1 MQPVLMHTTPAIL
14 PAPALPMRSH
24 KNKTLATLLALL
36 FGSAGLHRFYLYG
49 RRDLWGWVHFA
60 TLPLSG
66 VLMLGKPDAA
76 AIFTAAPFVLS
87 VLAAFLE
94 TLLIG
99 LTPDEKWDARHN
111 PGSGRTSDT
120 GWPVPLMLVLA
131 LACGATALIAA
142 IARTFDILLTGGSY
156 G

>member
-1 MQPVLMHTTPAIL
+1 MPP
-14 PAPALPMRSH
+14 H

-36 FGSAGLHRFYLYG
+36 FGFIGLHRFYLYG
-49 RRDLWGWVHFA
+49 RRDLWGWLHFA
-60 TLPLSG
+60 TVPLSALL
-66 VLMLGKPDAA
+66 VLGNPEAP
-76 AIFTAAPFVLS
+76 AIFSAAPLVLS

-94 TLLIG
+94 TLVMG
-99 LTPDEKWDARHN
+99 VTPDEKWDARHN
-111 PGSGRTSDT
+111 AGSGKQSDT

-131 LACGATALIAA
+131 LALGATALIAA

>member
-1 MQPVLMHTTPAIL
+1 
-14 PAPALPMRSH
+14 MRPH

-49 RRDLWGWVHFA
+49 RRDLWGWVHLA

-66 VLMLGKPDAA
+66 LLMLGKPDTAT
-76 AIFTAAPFVLS
+76 IFSAGPFVLS

-99 LTPDEKWDARHN
+99 LTPDEKWDARYN
-111 PGSGRTSDT
+111 PGSGRVSDT

-142 IARTFDILLTGGSY
+142 IARSFDILLTGGSY

>member
-1 MQPVLMHTTPAIL
+1 
-14 PAPALPMRSH
+14 MRPH

-36 FGSAGLHRFYLYG
+36 FGSMGLHRFYLYG
-49 RRDLWGWVHFA
+49 RRDLWGWVHLA
-60 TLPLSG
+60 TLPLS
-66 VLMLGKPDAA
+66 LLLILGNPEAA
-76 AIFTAAPFVLS
+76 AIFSAAPFVLS
-87 VLAAFLE
+87 VLAAFME

-111 PGSGRTSDT
+111 AGSGRTSDT

-142 IARTFDILLTGGSY
+142 IARSFDILLTGGSY

>member
-1 MQPVLMHTTPAIL
+1 
-14 PAPALPMRSH
+14 MRPH

-49 RRDLWGWVHFA
+49 RRDLWGWVHLA
-60 TLPLSG
+60 TLPLSAL
-66 VLMLGKPDAA
+66 LMLGNPEAA
-76 AIFTAAPFVLS
+76 TIFSAAPFVLS
-87 VLAAFLE
+87 VLAASLE
-94 TLLIG
+94 TLVIG
-99 LTPDEKWDARHN
+99 LTPDDKWDARYN
-111 PGSGRTSDT
+111 AGSGRATDT

-131 LACGATALIAA
+131 LGCGATALIAT

>member
-1 MQPVLMHTTPAIL
+1 MPP
-14 PAPALPMRSH
+14 H

-36 FGSAGLHRFYLYG
+36 FGFIGLHRFYLYG
-49 RRDLWGWVHFA
+49 RRDLWGWLHFA
-60 TLPLSG
+60 TVPLSALL
-66 VLMLGKPDAA
+66 VLGNPDAP
-76 AIFTAAPFVLS
+76 AIFSAAPLVLS

-94 TLLIG
+94 TLVMG
-99 LTPDEKWDARHN
+99 VTPDEKWDARHN
-111 PGSGRTSDT
+111 AGSGKQSDT

-131 LACGATALIAA
+131 LALGATALIAA

>member
-1 MQPVLMHTTPAIL
+1 
-14 PAPALPMRSH
+14 MRPH

-49 RRDLWGWVHFA
+49 RRDLWGWVHLA
-60 TLPLSG
+60 TLPLSA
-66 VLMLGKPDAA
+66 LLILGNPEAP
-76 AIFTAAPFVLS
+76 AIFSAAPFVLS

-94 TLLIG
+94 TLIIG
-99 LTPDEKWDARHN
+99 VTPDEKWDARHN
-111 PGSGRTSDT
+111 AGSGRESDT

>member
-1 MQPVLMHTTPAIL
+1 
-14 PAPALPMRSH
+14 MRPH

-49 RRDLWGWVHFA
+49 RRDLWGWVHLA
-60 TLPLSG
+60 TLPLSA
-66 VLMLGKPDAA
+66 LLILGNPEAP
-76 AIFTAAPFVLS
+76 AIFSAGPFVLS

-94 TLLIG
+94 TLIIG
-99 LTPDEKWDARHN
+99 VTPDEKWDARHN
-111 PGSGRTSDT
+111 AGSGRESDT

>member
-1 MQPVLMHTTPAIL
+1 
-14 PAPALPMRSH
+14 MRLH

-49 RRDLWGWVHFA
+49 RRDLWGWVHLA
-60 TLPLSG
+60 TLPLSAL
-66 VLMLGKPDAA
+66 LMLGNPQAP
-76 AIFTAAPFVLS
+76 AIFSAAPFVLS
-87 VLAAFLE
+87 VIAAFLE
-94 TLLIG
+94 TLLTG
-99 LTPDEKWDARHN
+99 LTPDDKWDARHN

-142 IARTFDILLTGGSY
+142 IARIFDILLTGGSY

>member
-1 MQPVLMHTTPAIL
+1 MQP
-14 PAPALPMRSH
+14 H

-36 FGSAGLHRFYLYG
+36 FGSIGLHRFYLYG
-49 RRDLWGWVHFA
+49 RRDLWGWVHLA

-66 VLMLGKPDAA
+66 LLMLGDPDAA
-76 AIFTAAPFVLS
+76 WIFSAGPFVLS
-87 VLAAFLE
+87 VLVSFLE

-99 LTPDEKWDARHN
+99 LTPDEQWDARHN
-111 PGSGRTSDT
+111 PRSGRTSDT

-142 IARTFDILLTGGSY
+142 ISRAFDILLTGGSY

>member
-1 MQPVLMHTTPAIL
+1 MQP
-14 PAPALPMRSH
+14 H

-36 FGSAGLHRFYLYG
+36 FGSIGMHRFYLYG
-49 RRDLWGWVHFA
+49 RRDLWGWVHLA
-60 TLPLSG
+60 TLPLSAL
-66 VLMLGKPDAA
+66 LMLGNPDAA
-76 AIFTAAPFVLS
+76 TIFSAGPFVVS
-87 VLAAFLE
+87 VLASFLG

-99 LTPDEKWDARHN
+99 LTPDEKWDACHN
-111 PGSGRTSDT
+111 LHSGRHSDT

-142 IARTFDILLTGGSY
+142 IARAFDILLTGGSY

>member
-1 MQPVLMHTTPAIL
+1 
-14 PAPALPMRSH
+14 MRPH

-36 FGSAGLHRFYLYG
+36 FGSMGLHRFYLYG

-60 TLPLSG
+60 TLPLSLLL
-66 VLMLGKPDAA
+66 VLGNPEAA
-76 AIFTAAPFVLS
+76 AIFSAGPFVLS

-99 LTPDEKWDARHN
+99 VTPDEIWDARHN
-111 PGSGRTSDT
+111 PASGRASDT

>member
-1 MQPVLMHTTPAIL
+1 MPP
-14 PAPALPMRSH
+14 H

-36 FGSAGLHRFYLYG
+36 FGFIGLHRFYLYG
-49 RRDLWGWVHFA
+49 RRDLWGWLHFA
-60 TLPLSG
+60 TLPLSALLVMG
-66 VLMLGKPDAA
+66 NPETP
-76 AIFTAAPFVLS
+76 AIFSAAPLVLS

-94 TLLIG
+94 TLVMG
-99 LTPDEKWDARHN
+99 VTPDEKWDARHN
-111 PGSGRTSDT
+111 AGSGKQSDT

-131 LACGATALIAA
+131 LALGATALIAA

>member
-1 MQPVLMHTTPAIL
+1 
-14 PAPALPMRSH
+14 MRPH

-36 FGSAGLHRFYLYG
+36 FGSVGLHRFYLYG
-49 RRDLWGWVHFA
+49 RRDLWAWVHLA
-60 TLPLSG
+60 TLPLSLL
-66 VLMLGKPDAA
+66 LMLGSPEAA
-76 AIFTAAPFVLS
+76 AIFSAGPFVIS

-99 LTPDEKWDARHN
+99 LTPDETWDARHN
-111 PGSGRTSDT
+111 PASGHVSDT

-142 IARTFDILLTGGSY
+142 IARAFDILLTGGSY

>member
-1 MQPVLMHTTPAIL
+1 
-14 PAPALPMRSH
+14 MRPH

-36 FGSAGLHRFYLYG
+36 FGSMGLHRFYLYG
-49 RRDLWGWVHFA
+49 RRDLWGWVHLA
-60 TLPLSG
+60 TLPLS
-66 VLMLGKPDAA
+66 LLLILGNPTAA
-76 AIFTAAPFVLS
+76 AIFSASPFVLS

-99 LTPDEKWDARHN
+99 LTPDEKWDAQHN
-111 PGSGRTSDT
+111 PASGHASDT
-120 GWPVPLMLVLA
+120 GWPVPMMLVLA

>member
-14 PAPALPMRSH
+14 PAPALLMRPH

-49 RRDLWGWVHFA
+49 RRDLWGWVHLA

-66 VLMLGKPDAA
+66 LLLLGKPEVA

-99 LTPDEKWDARHN
+99 LTPDEKWDACHN

-142 IARTFDILLTGGSY
+142 IARTFDILLTGGAY

>member
-1 MQPVLMHTTPAIL
+1 MPP
-14 PAPALPMRSH
+14 H

-36 FGSAGLHRFYLYG
+36 FGFIGLHRFYLYG
-49 RRDLWGWVHFA
+49 RRDLWGWIHFA
-60 TLPLSG
+60 TAPLSALLVVG
-66 VLMLGKPDAA
+66 NPEAP
-76 AIFTAAPFVLS
+76 AIFSAAPLVLS

-94 TLLIG
+94 TLVMG
-99 LTPDEKWDARHN
+99 VTPDEKWDARHN
-111 PGSGRTSDT
+111 AASGKQSDT

-131 LACGATALIAA
+131 LALGATALIAA

>member
-1 MQPVLMHTTPAIL
+1 
-14 PAPALPMRSH
+14 MRPH

-36 FGSAGLHRFYLYG
+36 FGSMGLHRFYLYG
-49 RRDLWGWVHFA
+49 RRDLWGWVHLA
-60 TLPLSG
+60 TLPLS
-66 VLMLGKPDAA
+66 LLLILGNPEAA
-76 AIFTAAPFVLS
+76 AIFSAAPFVLS
-87 VLAAFLE
+87 VLAAFME

-111 PGSGRTSDT
+111 AGSGHTSDT

-142 IARTFDILLTGGSY
+142 IARSFDILLTGGSY

>member
-1 MQPVLMHTTPAIL
+1 
-14 PAPALPMRSH
+14 MRPH

-36 FGSAGLHRFYLYG
+36 FGSMGLHRFYLYG
-49 RRDLWGWVHFA
+49 RRDLWGWVHLA
-60 TLPLSG
+60 TLPLS
-66 VLMLGKPDAA
+66 LLLILGNPEAA
-76 AIFTAAPFVLS
+76 AIFSAGPFVLS

-99 LTPDEKWDARHN
+99 LTPDEKWDAQHN
-111 PGSGRTSDT
+111 PASGRASDT

>member
-1 MQPVLMHTTPAIL
+1 MQP
-14 PAPALPMRSH
+14 H

-36 FGSAGLHRFYLYG
+36 FGSIGLHRFYLYG
-49 RRDLWGWVHFA
+49 RRDLWAWVHLA
-60 TLPLSG
+60 SLPLSG
-66 VLMLGKPDAA
+66 LLMFGNPDAA
-76 AIFTAAPFVLS
+76 SIFTAGPFVLS

-99 LTPDEKWDARHN
+99 VTPDEKWDARHN
-111 PGSGRTSDT
+111 TNSGRQLDT
-120 GWPVPLMLVLA
+120 GWPVPLMLVVA

-142 IARTFDILLTGGSY
+142 IARAFDILLTGGTY

>member
-1 MQPVLMHTTPAIL
+1 MPP
-14 PAPALPMRSH
+14 H

-36 FGSAGLHRFYLYG
+36 FGFIGLHRFYLHG

-60 TLPLSG
+60 TLPLSALL
-66 VLMLGKPDAA
+66 VLGNPEAP
-76 AIFTAAPFVLS
+76 AIFSAAPLVLS

-94 TLLIG
+94 TLVMG
-99 LTPDEKWDARHN
+99 VTPDEKWDARHN
-111 PGSGRTSDT
+111 AGSGKQSDT

-131 LACGATALIAA
+131 LALGATALIAA

>member
-1 MQPVLMHTTPAIL
+1 MA
-14 PAPALPMRSH
+14 AH
-24 KNKTLATLLALL
+24 KNKTVATLLALL

-49 RRDLWGWVHFA
+49 PKDFWGWLHLA
-60 TLPLSG
+60 TLPLSALL
-66 VLMLGKPDAA
+66 VLGNPQAPM
-76 AIFTAAPFVLS
+76 IFTASPLVLS

-111 PGSGRTSDT
+111 VGSGRQSDT

-131 LACGATALIAA
+131 LGLGATALIAA
-142 IARTFDILLTGGSY
+142 IARTFDMLFTGGSY